1 MAAASTGESSRS
13 SKRAP
18 RPTPAPWLGN
28 NKGEY
33 ATSSNWSAVTEDEC
47 SGVIVDTGRLE
58 KGKEFSSKITSRD
71 M

>member
-1 MAAASTGESSRS
+1 
-13 SKRAP
+13 
-18 RPTPAPWLGN
+18 
-28 NKGEY
+28 
-33 ATSSNWSAVTEDEC
+33 VTEDEC